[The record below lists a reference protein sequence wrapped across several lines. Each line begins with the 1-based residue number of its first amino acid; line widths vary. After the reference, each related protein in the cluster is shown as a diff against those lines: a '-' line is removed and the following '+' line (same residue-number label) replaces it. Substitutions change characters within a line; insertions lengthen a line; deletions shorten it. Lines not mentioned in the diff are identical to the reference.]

1 MNVAIG
7 TVAAQFHFWEYLLQI
22 FGVICGHCT
31 VALGKAVT
39 AGVVSIPRCAPLVAN
54 IFTNFNKNETPA
66 LELSWDQ
73 GRMIHEKT

>member
-22 FGVICGHCT
+22 FVVICGHCT

-39 AGVVSIPRCAPLVAN
+39 AGVNTGCAPLVAN
-54 IFTNFNKNETPA
+54 IFTNLEKNETPF
-66 LELSWDQ
+66 LELLGDQ